1 MPDLPQNPV
10 YETNEL
16 LKSQSAQL
24 RGLSELLEAQGE
36 QTVLLN
42 DQTGLLIGQ
51 SNASS
56 MQAKIGIWVAAAGIF
71 LSTIVSGYAIY
82 RDMESSEKSSKSAN
96 ELIEIQR
103 KNNEL
108 EIGLSHLLQ
117 EINTRMEKENLK
129 NSDNT
134 EVVKRLRELT
144 GAVKGQDNSK
154 VVHAIEELSKHLV
167 QHSANKT
174 NPADAPKVRAAD

>member
-1 MPDLPQNPV
+1 
-10 YETNEL
+10 
-16 LKSQSAQL
+16 
-24 RGLSELLEAQGE
+24 
-36 QTVLLN
+36 
-42 DQTGLLIGQ
+42 
-51 SNASS
+51 
-56 MQAKIGIWVAAAGIF
+56 
-71 LSTIVSGYAIY
+71 
-82 RDMESSEKSSKSAN
+82 MESSEKSSKSAN